1 MKLTIQKIL
10 ICALSLIVSIAACVC
25 GMYMTILA
33 NMIMGYRLLFCLFFI
48 LNPVLV
54 IFMIRFMFR
63 KPVPKEETVGAAE
76 PEKKK
81 KWGWSSKKDESQ
93 SAAAE
98 TVQDEEPEEATV
110 GSSDTAYTGSTYGNS
125 GSTYSSSGG
134 TYGSSGS
141 TYSNSGGTYSSS
153 GSTYGNSGSTYGNT
167 GYIMPDDEGNADVS
181 ASVSGGSEI
190 QSGTSSFAGELD
202 DDIDFA
208 DPVTEKA
215 AGSVTEDSVAKFKKI
230 SLKRKKRA
238 DE

>member
-33 NMIMGYRLLFCLFFI
+33 HMLMSYRIIFCLFFL

-63 KPVPKEETVGAAE
+63 KPVPKEETTDVSE

-81 KWGWSSKKDESQ
+81 KWGWPSKKDEQ
-93 SAAAE
+93 EPAATEIEPEVEPEAAAA
-98 TVQDEEPEEATV
+98 PY
-110 GSSDTAYTGSTYGNS
+110 SDTAYTGGTYSDTGSTYGNS
-125 GSTYSSSGG
+125 GSA
-134 TYGSSGS
+134 
-141 TYSNSGGTYSSS
+141 
-153 GSTYGNSGSTYGNT
+153 YGNT
-167 GYIMPDDEGNADVS
+167 GYIMPADDENADVT
-181 ASVSGGSEI
+181 ASVSATSGI
-190 QSGTSSFAGELD
+190 QSGASSFASELD

-208 DPVTEKA
+208 DPVTEKP

>member
-76 PEKKK
+76 TEKKK

-125 GSTYSSSGG
+125 GG
-134 TYGSSGS
+134 
-141 TYSNSGGTYSSS
+141 
-153 GSTYGNSGSTYGNT
+153 TYGNT
-167 GYIMPDDEGNADVS
+167 GYIMPDDGGNADVS

>member
-141 TYSNSGGTYSSS
+141 TYGNSGG
-153 GSTYGNSGSTYGNT
+153 TYGNT

-208 DPVTEKA
+208 DHVTEKA